1 MDIIARCVNA
11 AFHISHDIRRDV
23 EVAAVLLGPEN
34 PPKCVRFIGSEL
46 KYLNPDERSTGALIR
61 NALLKHSDH
70 VRKLNDNMNKPDQS
84 IENNERILDNE
95 IRASPGIYI
104 SDSGFND
111 ILDFY
116 SNCSD
121 LIYLNET
128 ANDINELNASLEGT
142 DQTFILSDHKD
153 FSDEEEK
160 MISDISKFKISIG
173 PNILHTDQCIIL
185 VHNHLDKMKKSGQ

>member
-1 MDIIARCVNA
+1 
-11 AFHISHDIRRDV
+11 
-23 EVAAVLLGPEN
+23 VAAVLLGPEN

-70 VRKLNDNMNKPDQS
+70 VRKLDDNMNKPDRNF
-84 IENNERILDNE
+84 EHTERILDNE

-121 LIYLNET
+121 LIYLKET
-128 ANDINELNASLEGT
+128 ANDINDTNLAAQEN
-142 DQTFILSDHKD
+142 DHTFILSDDKD
-153 FSDEEEK
+153 FSEEEEK
-160 MISDISKFKISIG
+160 IISDKLKHKISIG
-173 PNILHTDQCIIL
+173 PNILHSDQCIIL
-185 VHNHLDKMKKSGQ
+185 VHNNLDKMKKSSQ